1 MFPEVISLNQ
11 KNSSYFR
18 FARFAL
24 LVIASV
30 IVFLG
35 VVIVS
40 VGTGVYKRSQL
51 NELKSEGKLF
61 IDCMKNSY
69 NDSSS
74 FNSIGMRSIHYN
86 FSRAGKMDIYVYDSE
101 GNCLIASD
109 YYDVDENTGKIERSD
124 LIDEEGYEPPVLS
137 EKMLDKIGDN
147 DGRYLELDDE
157 GISSSAPRMIYASR
171 VYITVGDSNSRIKLY
186 AVFERK
192 PDKINSFAI
201 RFTLLYLLIGAA
213 AIFVTYLLLKRRAQ
227 KLIAYENDFLKV
239 SEMFAKGDF
248 SEKLRT
254 DIEGT
259 QNEIAQY
266 VNALASNVEN
276 SEDTSKTFI
285 ANVSHELRTPMT
297 TIGGFVDGIL
307 DGTIQKSRQNEYLVL
322 VSNEI
327 KRLKI
332 LISSMLNMTKFE
344 SGTMAPNFKET
355 NITDLV
361 VQTVLMFEKKIDEK
375 ELEVEGLDSD
385 RLIVVVDSDLMQQV
399 IYNLVEN
406 AIKFVNKRGTLSF
419 TFTTDEQWNI
429 IGIRNTGEGLTDTEI
444 QQVFDRFYKTDS
456 SRGKDTTGLGLGLS
470 ISRKIV
476 HLHNGHI
483 VVKSVY
489 GEYTEFLIQLPR
501 SKKDKDREK
510 ERDTERSRNGKLREQ
525 IRGYGTDEQSE
536 RSGNGWELDQYREL
550 EQYME
555 KEDE

>member
-1 MFPEVISLNQ
+1 MNQ

-171 VYITVGDSNSRIKLY
+171 VYITLGDSNSRIKLY

-259 QNEIAQY
+259 QKEIAQY

-344 SGTMAPNFKET
+344 SGTMTPNFKET

-510 ERDTERSRNGKLREQ
+510 ERDTERSRNGRLREQ

>member
-171 VYITVGDSNSRIKLY
+171 VYITIGDSNSRIKLY

-259 QNEIAQY
+259 QKEIAQY

-510 ERDTERSRNGKLREQ
+510 ERDTERSRNGRLREQ

>member
-1 MFPEVISLNQ
+1 MNQ

-171 VYITVGDSNSRIKLY
+171 VYITIGDSNSRIKLY

-259 QNEIAQY
+259 QKEIAQY

-501 SKKDKDREK
+501 SKKDKEREK
-510 ERDTERSRNGKLREQ
+510 ERDTERSRNGRLREQ

>member
-1 MFPEVISLNQ
+1 MNQ

>member
-1 MFPEVISLNQ
+1 MNQ

-171 VYITVGDSNSRIKLY
+171 VYITIGDSNSRIKLY

-259 QNEIAQY
+259 QKEIAQY

-510 ERDTERSRNGKLREQ
+510 ERDTERSRNGRLREQ